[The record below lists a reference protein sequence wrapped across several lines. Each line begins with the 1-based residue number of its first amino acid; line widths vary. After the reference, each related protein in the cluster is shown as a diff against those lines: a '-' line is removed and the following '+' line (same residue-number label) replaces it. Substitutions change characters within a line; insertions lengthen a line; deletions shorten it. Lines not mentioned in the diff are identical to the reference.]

1 MFSMKIAYIV
11 EPRKVIGGGV
21 RAALNLAKGMKEYY
35 GEESVIFGV
44 HRDGVKE
51 VETPI
56 YEVDTLKPI
65 SLRFYK
71 EYKKFINDFKPDVV
85 HCLGLFSALMC
96 IMHRKWNK
104 ANYKIVCTVHRVTMN
119 LRFSALTKFV
129 IDFISRN
136 TDYVT
141 FLTPYQQ
148 KHYFK
153 NVGFKPKHF
162 TIVPNVIFVQDY
174 SQLDKANLKEKFK
187 AELKCDYIT
196 TYVGRIIPLKNIEDT
211 IRVVARVNRLG
222 INLGCVLVGGYDD
235 EYKEVLDRVIYEE
248 NVADKVK
255 FVGYVNNPTLYIGAA
270 DFTTTTT
277 HGEAL
282 PNLMVESFA
291 LGKVVF
297 SSDIPQMCGLI
308 DDGINGYTI
317 SLNDLDVWA
326 EKIAYFLT
334 NTEIRDNMQHEAEI
348 TYNTMYEPH
357 SVAKI
362 YHDIYVKYA
371 KG

>member
-1 MFSMKIAYIV
+1 MIIAYIV

-21 RAALNLAKGMKEYY
+21 RAALNLAKSMKEYY

-44 HRDGVKE
+44 HRDGVKD
-51 VETPI
+51 VETPV
-56 YEVDTLKPI
+56 YEVDTLEPI
-65 SLRFYK
+65 SFGFYK
-71 EYKKFINDFKPDVV
+71 EYKKFINNFKPDIV

-96 IMHRKWNK
+96 IIHRKWNK
-104 ANYKIVCTVHRVTMN
+104 ADYKIVCTVHRVTMN
-119 LRFSALTKFV
+119 LRFRALTKLI
-129 IDFISRN
+129 IDFIARN
-136 TDYVT
+136 LDYVT

-148 KHYFK
+148 EHYFK
-153 NVGFKPKHF
+153 NVGFKPERF

-174 SQLDKANLKEKFK
+174 NDKAKIELKEKFK
-187 AELKCDYIT
+187 SELNCDYVT
-196 TYVGRIIPLKNIEDT
+196 TYVGRIIPSKNIEDT
-211 IRVVARVNRLG
+211 VRTVSRVNKLG
-222 INLGCVLVGGYDD
+222 VNLGCVLVGGYDD
-235 EYKEVLDRVIYEE
+235 EYKALLDRVISEE
-248 NVADKVK
+248 NIAEKIK

-308 DDGINGYTI
+308 SDRKNGFTI
-317 SLNDLDVWA
+317 SLENLDIWA
-326 EKIAYFLT
+326 EKIVKFLKD
-334 NTEIRDNMQHEAEI
+334 NAIRADMEREAAK
-348 TYNTMYEPH
+348 TYATTYEPH

-362 YHDIYVKYA
+362 YHDVYLKI
-371 KG
+371 

>member
-1 MFSMKIAYIV
+1 MKIAYIV

-21 RAALNLAKGMKEYY
+21 RAALNLAKSMKEYY
-35 GEESVIFGV
+35 CEESVIFGV
-44 HRDGVKE
+44 HRDGVKD
-51 VETPI
+51 VETPV
-56 YEVDTLKPI
+56 YEVDTLEPI
-65 SLRFYK
+65 SFGFYK
-71 EYKKFINDFKPDVV
+71 EYKKFINNFKPDIV

-96 IMHRKWNK
+96 IIHRKWNK
-104 ANYKIVCTVHRVTMN
+104 EDYKIVCTVHRVTMN

-136 TDYVT
+136 MDYVT

-162 TIVPNVIFVQDY
+162 TIVPNVIFVQNY
-174 SQLDKANLKEKFK
+174 SDDAKRELKNRFK
-187 AELKCDYIT
+187 DELKCDFVT
-196 TYVGRIIPLKNIEDT
+196 TYVGRIIPSKNIEDT
-211 IRVVARVNRLG
+211 IRVVSRVNKQG

-235 EYKEVLDRVIYEE
+235 EYKAFLDKVISEE
-248 NVADKVK
+248 NIAEKIK

-297 SSDIPQMCGLI
+297 SSDIPQMCCLI
-308 DDGINGYTI
+308 SDGKNGFTI
-317 SLNDLDVWA
+317 SLENLDVWA
-326 EKIAYFLT
+326 ERIVKFLKD
-334 NTEIRDNMQHEAEI
+334 NAIRADMEREAAK
-348 TYNTMYEPH
+348 TYATTYEPH

-362 YHDIYVKYA
+362 YHDVYLKI
-371 KG
+371 